1 MQESFELLAQFIRI
15 ETMLILPAIGL
26 LLFFKIATGE
36 INLFGLITDKRTGEI
51 SPARIQSL
59 ILTFSA
65 AGFLLLGIPRLTG
78 TISDLAPMVFG
89 GSQAI
94 YLYSKYESYRR

>member
-36 INLFGLITDKRTGEI
+36 INLFGLALVVVQPD
-51 SPARIQSL
+51 
-59 ILTFSA
+59 
-65 AGFLLLGIPRLTG
+65 
-78 TISDLAPMVFG
+78 
-89 GSQAI
+89 
-94 YLYSKYESYRR
+94 